1 MWDEQLAQMLYGW
14 GGPQSAI
21 NSFGTVGAP
30 TGQPPQYVLDQMGG
44 SYDQSRY
51 YWNPDTYS
59 LVDRYNGG
67 SYSYDRWDP
76 ATGSSVV
83 TNYGNDAQQTINY
96 GAGQTPY
103 FGFGD
108 SAQGYNGGDAPN
120 SGMFISADP
129 FAIDEYQSHRQDV
142 VNQGIAQVGAVVGGA
157 ALGGALGGAGAAA
170 GDGLTTM
177 TTGGASMLPGGTGYG
192 VSAVNAA
199 MAGAPMASLPSFGS
213 LAGAGGAGAAALGD
227 GLSEV
232 TVGAQRLPGGLDSL
246 GGGGMWDQIMGGMS
260 GNWGPLIGGLL
271 GYADA
276 NNQPDSMTSS
286 YAPDAAITGAGRDAL
301 AQMQALFANGGPG
314 VAGMDPASLA
324 AIQGLQGFASGNN
337 INPYLDNVYNSAAT
351 STQNR
356 LTSEFAR
363 GGRNLDAR
371 FPARSEELQ
380 HLAAG
385 IYGQGYENERQRQ
398 YGSLLPLLSAGD
410 YSRGITQQQMDQ
422 PYANQLRYSAGLN
435 SLLPLFPGTNTQPL
449 FNNPLAGFL
458 GGAQLGSLFTQG

>member
-1 MWDEQLAQMLYGW
+1 MWEDYYGW
-14 GGPQSAI
+14 GGPQQWGGQADYMQLATPISSSYSSYNPI
-21 NSFGTVGAP
+21 TLP
-30 TGQPPQYVLDQMGG
+30 TEFWP
-44 SYDQSRY
+44 DQS
-51 YWNPDTYS
+51 TYDATTAHMAS
-59 LVDRYNGG
+59 LGITNAPRGTLDPNVTSQYGQATYNQP
-67 SYSYDRWDP
+67 SWMDDP
-76 ATGSSVV
+76 L
-83 TNYGNDAQQTINY
+83 
-96 GAGQTPY
+96 TP
-103 FGFGD
+103 
-108 SAQGYNGGDAPN
+108 A
-120 SGMFISADP
+120 MIMM
-129 FAIDEYQSHRQDV
+129 
-142 VNQGIAQVGAVVGGA
+142 GGA
-157 ALGGALGGAGAAA
+157 ALGGGFANGGAG
-170 GDGLTTM
+170 
-177 TTGGASMLPGGTGYG
+177 YG
-192 VSAVNAA
+192 
-199 MAGAPMASLPSFGS
+199 AGAYGGSATTYPLASSGGS
-213 LAGAGGAGAAALGD
+213 ISATPLAGAGGGAGALGAAD
-227 GLSEV
+227 GLSEI

-276 NNQPDSMTSS
+276 NNQPDSMSSS

-356 LTSEFAR
+356 LTSEFSR

-398 YGSLLPLLSAGD
+398 YGSLLPLLGAGE
-410 YSRGITQQQMDQ
+410 YSRGINQQQMDQ
-422 PYANQLRYSAGLN
+422 PYQNQLRYSAGLN

-458 GGAQLGSLFTQG
+458 GGAQLGSLFTNQG

>member
-1 MWDEQLAQMLYGW
+1 MWEDYYGW
-14 GGPQSAI
+14 GGPQQWGGQADYMQLATPISSSYSSYNPI
-21 NSFGTVGAP
+21 TLP
-30 TGQPPQYVLDQMGG
+30 TEFWP
-44 SYDQSRY
+44 DQS
-51 YWNPDTYS
+51 TYDATTAHMAS
-59 LVDRYNGG
+59 LGITNAPRGTLDPNVTSAYGQATYNQP
-67 SYSYDRWDP
+67 SWMDDP
-76 ATGSSVV
+76 L
-83 TNYGNDAQQTINY
+83 
-96 GAGQTPY
+96 TP
-103 FGFGD
+103 
-108 SAQGYNGGDAPN
+108 A
-120 SGMFISADP
+120 MIMM
-129 FAIDEYQSHRQDV
+129 
-142 VNQGIAQVGAVVGGA
+142 GGA
-157 ALGGALGGAGAAA
+157 ALGGGFANGGAG
-170 GDGLTTM
+170 
-177 TTGGASMLPGGTGYG
+177 YG
-192 VSAVNAA
+192 
-199 MAGAPMASLPSFGS
+199 AGAYGGSATTYPLASSGGS
-213 LAGAGGAGAAALGD
+213 ISATPLAGAGGGAGALGAAD
-227 GLSEV
+227 GLSEI

-276 NNQPDSMTSS
+276 NNQPDSMSSS

-356 LTSEFAR
+356 LTSEFSR

-398 YGSLLPLLSAGD
+398 YGSLLPLLGAGE
-410 YSRGITQQQMDQ
+410 YSRGINQQQMDQ
-422 PYANQLRYSAGLN
+422 PYQNQLRYSAGLN

-458 GGAQLGSLFTQG
+458 GGAQLGSLFTNQG